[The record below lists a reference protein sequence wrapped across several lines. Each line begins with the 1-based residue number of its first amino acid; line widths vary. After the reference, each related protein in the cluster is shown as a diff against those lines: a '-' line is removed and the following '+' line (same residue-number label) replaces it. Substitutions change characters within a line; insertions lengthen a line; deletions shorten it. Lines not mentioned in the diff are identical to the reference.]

1 MAEIQVAKVEQ
12 PKANKREL
20 YATVCFYY
28 GYQLDYVQKLPAR
41 DLYLLQKIASKIEAN
56 RFLNLTNI
64 AAAPQ
69 SKNGRGVQ
77 KLIQYYKKVV
87 ER

>member
-69 SKNGRGVQ
+69 SKNGAGV
-77 KLIQYYKKVV
+77 KRLLEYYKGVINK
-87 ER
+87 